1 MIYKIICYT
10 KYYEEQ
16 RDRSEKL
23 ITKQVGDLIVDN
35 KELAESLKK
44 QLLDFSFI
52 KEVVIK
58 EI

>member
-10 KYYEEQ
+10 KYYKEQ
-16 RDRSEKL
+16 ADRSEKL
-23 ITKQVGDLIVDN
+23 ITERVGELIVDN

-52 KEVVIK
+52 REVVIK
-58 EI
+58 EY